1 MHTLFTLEDRYG
13 LTIEKGDS
21 VVSLRIHPRKG
32 NDAVEVSEMLNAWAE
47 QAEKYHSSEI
57 SREDY
62 DKWRYNYPKY
72 DETSGYVKVPS
83 KDLSDQWWTF
93 SSTNGKICKPSII
106 CFVYIELYRRCY
118 MKSVGIVACSD
129 AQKTEWKEQNQNLI
143 NFLKKAGNNVFVSN
157 CIYEKMGVL
166 SGSGR
171 ERANELMKL
180 FSNPDVEAIYD
191 ISGGDIANEVLDELD
206 FEQIKNSNA
215 TFWGY
220 SDLTTVINAIYAQ
233 TGKSSVLYQIKNL
246 VYGDYQDTQRQ
257 RFINK
262 SELFN
267 PSFRF
272 IQGNSIRG
280 VVVGGNIRCFLKLAG
295 TKYFPDVTNKILL
308 IESLRGKVP
317 QMITYLSQLKSCG
330 VFDKIKGILL
340 GTFSEMEANSCEPDI
355 ISLVRLFA
363 GNDIPIAQTKEIGHN
378 NNSKAIWIGKE
389 IEINK

>member
-1 MHTLFTLEDRYG
+1 
-13 LTIEKGDS
+13 
-21 VVSLRIHPRKG
+21 
-32 NDAVEVSEMLNAWAE
+32 
-47 QAEKYHSSEI
+47 
-57 SREDY
+57 
-62 DKWRYNYPKY
+62 
-72 DETSGYVKVPS
+72 
-83 KDLSDQWWTF
+83 
-93 SSTNGKICKPSII
+93 
-106 CFVYIELYRRCY
+106 

-129 AQKTEWKEQNQNLI
+129 AQKPEWKEQNQTLI
-143 NFLKKAGNNVFVSN
+143 HFLEKAGNKVFVSN
-157 CIYEKMGVL
+157 CIYEKMGAL
-166 SGSGR
+166 SGTGK
-171 ERANELMKL
+171 ERASELMKF
-180 FSNPDVEAIYD
+180 FSNHDIEDIYD
-191 ISGGDIANEVLDELD
+191 ISGGDMANEVLDALV

-220 SDLTTVINAIYAQ
+220 SDLTTVINAIYSQ

-246 VYGDYQDTQRQ
+246 VYGDYQDMQRQ

-262 SELFN
+262 SDLFN

-308 IESLRGKVP
+308 IESLGGKVP
-317 QMITYLSQLKSCG
+317 QMISYLSQLKSCG

-340 GTFSEMEANSCEPDI
+340 GTFSEMEANNCEPDM

-363 GNDIPIAQTKEIGHN
+363 GNDMQIAQTKEIGHD

-389 IEINK
+389 IEINN